1 MLQEEDHPITHTNYS
16 IESVK
21 IQAIESKI
29 GSFFNL
35 SIGIEQ
41 TPDHPHRFSSLDGE
55 QPKNAT

>member
-1 MLQEEDHPITHTNYS
+1 MLQEEDRPITHTNYS

-35 SIGIEQ
+35 SIGI
-41 TPDHPHRFSSLDGE
+41 
-55 QPKNAT
+55 

>member
-35 SIGIEQ
+35 SIGI
-41 TPDHPHRFSSLDGE
+41 
-55 QPKNAT
+55 